1 VKLKLFTGMMLLLF
15 LSVAMGSDQDNDQ
28 SVAKKIVSSKCHLC
42 HGMEGEG
49 SSAIYPRLAGQH
61 KTYLIKQQTDF
72 RDGTRTGTMS
82 EMAFGLTDEEISA
95 LADYFSSKPPAAHK
109 VRDQEFAG
117 VGRYI
122 FTKGNR
128 FSGVAACVS
137 CHGENGEGNEQM
149 PRLAG
154 QHKRYVASQL
164 MEFNSR
170 KRTND
175 NSIMHSIASK
185 LTELEIHAVAQYVSG
200 LR

>member
-1 VKLKLFTGMMLLLF
+1 MKLFASMILLF
-15 LSVAMGSDQDNDQ
+15 LIVPASHGSNHEM
-28 SVAKKIVSSKCHLC
+28 AKKIVATKCHLC

-61 KTYLIKQQTDF
+61 KTYLVKQLTDF
-72 RDGTRTGTMS
+72 RDGTRTGIMN
-82 EMAFGLTDEEISA
+82 EMVFGLTDEDIAA
-95 LADYFSSKPPAAHK
+95 LGNYFSTKPPAAHR

-117 VGRYI
+117 VGKYI

-128 FSGVAACVS
+128 FSGVAPCVS

-170 KRTND
+170 KRNND

-200 LR
+200 LK

>member
-1 VKLKLFTGMMLLLF
+1 MKLLTGMMLLF
-15 LSVAMGSDQDNDQ
+15 LMVSASHGSNHEM
-28 SVAKKIVSSKCHLC
+28 AKKIVATKCHLC

-61 KTYLIKQQTDF
+61 KTYLIKQLTDF
-72 RDGTRTGTMS
+72 RDGNRTGTMS
-82 EMAFGLTDEEISA
+82 EMVFGLTDEEIAA
-95 LADYFSSKPPAAHK
+95 LSDYFSSKPPAAHK

-117 VGRYI
+117 VGKYI

-128 FSGVAACVS
+128 FSGVAPCVS
-137 CHGENGEGNEQM
+137 CHGESGEGNEQM

-154 QHKRYVASQL
+154 QHKRYVATQL

-170 KRTND
+170 KRNND

-200 LR
+200 LK